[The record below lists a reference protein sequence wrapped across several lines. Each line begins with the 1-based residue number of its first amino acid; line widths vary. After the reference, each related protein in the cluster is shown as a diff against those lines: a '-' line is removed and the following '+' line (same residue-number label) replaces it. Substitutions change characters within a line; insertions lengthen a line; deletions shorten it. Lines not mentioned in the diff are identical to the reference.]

1 MLLGQTKL
9 SAKLLIL
16 ILVAIIIRLII
27 MPISTHPDL
36 FFINMFPNLF
46 YSQQVLEIFSY
57 LEENFPQ
64 TRLSYY
70 TPLTYY
76 TFVLFQ
82 YPYHLISNSFATWM
96 TDLYEFY
103 INLSQIAYTK
113 DYLEHVKNAF
123 LFRDLFLAKIP
134 YLVFET
140 ASIILLFKFVRSKSL
155 KPTAIIA
162 WLFAP
167 ILIYSIY
174 IHGQFD
180 IIPAFFVLLGFFLL
194 KKNPYVSLIAFGVA
208 AAFKNYSLLFI
219 LIVSFV
225 WGKTIGQ
232 KIKMILVGCA
242 PYAISLIPIL
252 INDPKLSIYSL
263 FPKPYFVTSLSLSG
277 WPLISRY
284 LHLVALLLS
293 ELFIFLVAYVVKT
306 KDKWQTALSLSLVAI
321 TLVLT
326 LAPLVVFQYLV
337 WVYPLTLLFLRK
349 AKTVYLFTTTQ
360 ALFAASFMLLANHV
374 QLGLFAPLNNQ
385 YFSSFPTFNQ
395 IINDTIPYTIISTI
409 GYLAFVLVNLSLCA
423 VVLINVLFKSKGI
436 NSPESEESFYLPKT
450 SSLLQSKN

>member
-1 MLLGQTKL
+1 MLLEQTKL
-9 SAKLLIL
+9 SAKFLIL
-16 ILVAIIIRLII
+16 IIIAIVIRLIL
-27 MPISTHPDL
+27 MPITVHSDL

-82 YPYHLISNSFATWM
+82 YFYHLISNSFSTWM

-103 INLSQIAYTK
+103 ITPPQITYAK
-113 DYLEHVKNAF
+113 DYLEQVKNAF

-140 ASIILLFKFVRSKSL
+140 ASIILLFKFVRSKYL

-167 ILIYSIY
+167 ILIYSTY
-174 IHGQFD
+174 MHGQYD

-194 KKNPYVSLIAFGVA
+194 KKNPYTSLIAFGVA

-219 LIVSFV
+219 FIVSLIY
-225 WGKTIGQ
+225 GKTIAE

-242 PYAISLIPIL
+242 PYAISLAPVL
-252 INDPKLSIYSL
+252 ITDPKLAIYAL
-263 FPKPYFVTSLSLSG
+263 FPKPYFQTNLPFAG
-277 WPLISRY
+277 WPLISRV
-284 LHLVALLLS
+284 LHLIVLVISQLFILLLA
-293 ELFIFLVAYVVKT
+293 LIVKT
-306 KDKWQTALSLSLVAI
+306 KDKWQTSLSLSLVAI
-321 TLVLT
+321 TFVLT
-326 LAPLVVFQYLV
+326 FAPLVVFQYLV
-337 WVYPLTLLFLRK
+337 WALPITLLWIRR
-349 AKTVYLFTTTQ
+349 AKIAYLFVLAQT
-360 ALFAASFMLLANHV
+360 LLAASFMLLANHV
-374 QLGLFAPLNNQ
+374 QLGLFSPLNPE
-385 YFSSFPTFNQ
+385 YFSRLPTFNQ
-395 IINDTIPYTIISTI
+395 IIDRVVPYRIFSTI
-409 GYLAFVLVNLSLCA
+409 GYLSYVFLNLTLCSIVLVNL
-423 VVLINVLFKSKGI
+423 LFKSEYK
-436 NSPESEESFYLPKT
+436 KRA
-450 SSLLQSKN
+450 